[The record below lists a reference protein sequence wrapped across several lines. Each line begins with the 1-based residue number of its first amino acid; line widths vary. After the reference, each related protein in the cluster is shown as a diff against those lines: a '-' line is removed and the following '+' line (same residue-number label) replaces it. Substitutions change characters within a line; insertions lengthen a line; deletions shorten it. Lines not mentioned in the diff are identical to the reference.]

1 MKINLFILSTLL
13 LFACKPEKRCHR
25 TYDIE
30 QSVEIYPVQNSYAI
44 GDTIWLEI
52 NVPETF
58 FAEISD
64 GQGSQ
69 PSQEIT
75 LKVFDFHDCSILLT
89 KLIDSTQ
96 NSQAQNSSVGF
107 DFNHVLE
114 KGMIVSVD
122 SEELHFKQSYEN
134 NSYQLKIG
142 LIPLVSGRYL
152 LRFNRRPNYPGN
164 KNSELNEQDIL
175 PDCDHETI
183 SELRFP
189 INKQSNG
196 TYNTNYSIF
205 TQFMNPLLET
215 DLPFIQTQCFSF
227 VVD

>member
-30 QSVEIYPVQNSYAI
+30 QAVEIYPVQNSYAI

-58 FAEISD
+58 FAEIND
-64 GQGSQ
+64 GQGSK

-75 LKVFDFHDCSILLT
+75 LKDFDFHDCSILLT

-107 DFNHVLE
+107 NFNHVLE
-114 KGMIVSVD
+114 KGTIVSVD

-134 NSYQLKIG
+134 NSYHLKIG

-152 LRFNRRPNYPGN
+152 LHFNRRANYPGN

-183 SELRFP
+183 GELKFP
-189 INKQSNG
+189 INKLSNG
-196 TYNTNYSIF
+196 SYNSNYSIF

-215 DLPFIQTQCFSF
+215 NLPFIQTQSFSF